1 MTTHFPVPSVSR
13 LLPLP
18 AAVRKLLGVAGVAM
32 LLAACGHG
40 QAPKSSAP
48 AASAATSAHVSAG
61 SAAPAELPGVAATAA
76 SAAATSQQQVQQQA
90 QQQAAAAAAA
100 AKAKLASMSVND
112 LLTAARQA
120 YSQHKLVAPVGDSAM
135 EYYEAALA
143 KDPKNQVAKD
153 ALRETFPFAANDVD
167 KAISQNNFD
176 EAAREIAVLAK
187 ADPSNYTLT
196 LLRSKLD
203 AQQKQQA
210 RQQQEQQQKAQ
221 KAADL
226 AQQQKTAAQKAAQ
239 EQAASARLAA
249 AQAAAQ
255 KEAAAAKPAPA
266 AVASAPAVAPKPAGI
281 TRGVEVVKAVSP
293 DAPIEAIRNHVAGF
307 AVVAFTVTATG
318 TVTGAHIV
326 QSQPRHV
333 FDSAALTAVKRSTYK
348 PAMQDGQ
355 PVAANMERR
364 YDFKF

>member
-1 MTTHFPVPSVSR
+1 MTTHFPVPFESR
-13 LLPLP
+13 LMPIP
-18 AAVRKLLGVAGVAM
+18 AALCKLLGVAGVAV

-40 QAPKSSAP
+40 QAPSSSAPTSSAQAAAPASATNAPAELPGAAAP
-48 AASAATSAHVSAG
+48 AASAA
-61 SAAPAELPGVAATAA
+61 A
-76 SAAATSQQQVQQQA
+76 SPQQA
-90 QQQAAAAAAA
+90 QQQAAVAAAA

-112 LLTAARQA
+112 LLTAAREA
-120 YSQHKLVAPVGDSAM
+120 YGQHKLVAPVGDNAM

-176 EAAREIAVLAK
+176 EATREIAVLAK

-226 AQQQKTAAQKAAQ
+226 AQQQKAAAQKAAQ
-239 EQAASARLAA
+239 DQAAAARLAA

-255 KEAAAAKPAPA
+255 KEAAATRPAP
-266 AVASAPAVAPKPAGI
+266 VASVPAAAPKSTGV
-281 TRGVEVVKAVSP
+281 TRGVEVVTAVSP
-293 DAPIEAIRNHVAGF
+293 DPPIEAIRNHVSGF
-307 AVVAFTVTATG
+307 AVVAFTVTASG
-318 TVTGAHIV
+318 DVTGAHIV
-326 QSQPRHV
+326 QSQPRRM
-333 FDSAALTAVKRSTYK
+333 FDNAALTAVKRSKYK
-348 PAMQDGQ
+348 AALKDGQ
-355 PVAANMERR
+355 PVAASMQRR